1 LSRWAASQLSARCT
15 DVVKVH
21 QELPI
26 RIELAHGP
34 EPLHHVIGLDR
45 MNQHALEAAVRSPS
59 SCSMGGMDHF
69 QEQVRNK
76 PDLQHGRVE
85 RTAPTSREPKLRLKN
100 LRR

>member
-59 SCSMGGMDHF
+59 SCSMGGWTIFKNRFATNLIYNMAALSAL
-69 QEQVRNK
+69 
-76 PDLQHGRVE
+76 LQQ
-85 RTAPTSREPKLRLKN
+85 AASQSCA
-100 LRR
+100 